1 MWGICQFYKTFSVN
15 FGNKN
20 APTSGKMK
28 ERQEEK
34 KANRK
39 RKT

>member
-1 MWGICQFYKTFSVN
+1 VWGICQFYKTFSVN

-20 APTSGKMK
+20 APNSGKIK
-28 ERQEEK
+28 GTEEEK